1 MLSGKKILLGIT
13 ASIAAYKSIILLRLL
28 VKEGAEV
35 KVIITPSARKF
46 ISPVILSTFSS
57 HKVYCEFVE
66 NDQWKN
72 HVELGNWA
80 DLFLIAPLSCNTLAK
95 MANGICDNFFLA
107 TYLSAKCKI
116 IICPAMDE
124 DMLMHP
130 ATKNN
135 LQTLASF
142 GYEIIEPK
150 IGALASGI
158 FGKGRMAEPE
168 EIILFLQ
175 EIDTRK
181 TTFLNKKVLIT
192 AGPTKEYIDPVRY
205 ISNESS
211 GKMGFALA
219 NAFYEAGAEVV
230 LIAGPVS
237 IHLPNKNIQIIS
249 VTSAFEMYEAVL
261 KEQASADYLI
271 LNAAVADYTPLKTS
285 NEKIKKEN
293 SELSITLI
301 KTIDI
306 LKELGNLKQHNQ
318 VLVGFALETND
329 FIQNAE
335 KKRVEKNADYIIL
348 NKLDALNP
356 CFNSEFNEVTIIG
369 KEGDFIE
376 FPKQSKKGIA
386 ESIVS
391 YLGKK

>member
-1 MLSGKKILLGIT
+1 
-13 ASIAAYKSIILLRLL
+13 
-28 VKEGAEV
+28 
-35 KVIITPSARKF
+35 
-46 ISPVILSTFSS
+46 
-57 HKVYCEFVE
+57 
-66 NDQWKN
+66 
-72 HVELGNWA
+72 
-80 DLFLIAPLSCNTLAK
+80 
-95 MANGICDNFFLA
+95 
-107 TYLSAKCKI
+107 
-116 IICPAMDE
+116 MDE

-142 GYEIIEPK
+142 GYDIIEPK

-175 EIDTRK
+175 ENDTRK
-181 TTFLNKKVLIT
+181 KTFLNKKVLIT

-237 IHLPNKNIQIIS
+237 IHLPNKNIRIINI
-249 VTSAFEMYEAVL
+249 TSANEMYEAVL

-376 FPKQSKKGIA
+376 FPKQSKKELA